1 MKSGLLPMVV
11 ILLIAGGAAH
21 AQYPANSIGPAYI
34 AEDLFGI
41 NYERSI
47 SPWFSID
54 VLAATAGRL
63 DFGGVRLV
71 LSRDEPSFQFRPSL
85 GMCVIRGEYDEG
97 DDAGEHSPWFGFIW
111 PGIGI
116 NYRSGRISGTL
127 DLGAIYGNT
136 GEDDE
141 TYAVLST
148 SVMYMF

>member
-1 MKSGLLPMVV
+1 MKRHIPFLALFALMAST
-11 ILLIAGGAAH
+11 AH
-21 AQYPANSIGPAYI
+21 AGYPANSIGPAYI

-47 SPWFSID
+47 SPLFSID

-71 LSRDEPSFQFRPSL
+71 LSRDEPSFQIRPSL

-116 NYRSGRISGTL
+116 NYRNGHLSGTL

-141 TYAVLST
+141 AYAVLST
-148 SVMYMF
+148 AVMYMF